1 MVKSFFYCSGETLKG
16 AQVKATTIS
25 TENHNEYQG
34 CVEHNPT
41 QALLHDVFRDPDDG
55 STEVRDFTV
64 LFVSIAAESHLN
76 LLGYFSDRRVGT

>member
-1 MVKSFFYCSGETLKG
+1 MLKSFFYCSGETLNG

-25 TENHNEYQG
+25 SENHNEYQG
-34 CVEHNPT
+34 YVEHNPT

-64 LFVSIAAESHLN
+64 LLVSIAAESHLN
-76 LLGYFSDRRVGT
+76 LLAYFSDRRVGT